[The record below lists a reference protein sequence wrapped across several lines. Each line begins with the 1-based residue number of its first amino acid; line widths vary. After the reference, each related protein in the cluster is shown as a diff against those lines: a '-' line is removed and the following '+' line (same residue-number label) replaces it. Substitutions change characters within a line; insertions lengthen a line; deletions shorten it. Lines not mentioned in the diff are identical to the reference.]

1 MQKNNFG
8 HTIEGGEDE
17 SAVKFL
23 LGFNAEDA
31 ASDNE
36 ILNNNGLVQ
45 QVLTATSL
53 ANSPTSVAP
62 TLPTVVHSGSLLST
76 TGSSALTSKILSSLN
91 MNQDKVSQQPA
102 RVVVQIEPPTSGIN
116 HGTISGSVASSL
128 ASAGTGGAGG
138 TASIVTMATGNGGQ
152 FSASDLKTEKTR
164 KREPVDPSRCI
175 YACESC
181 GKAFTTKFNLKRH
194 INMHCSRS
202 REAGVPIQGPPSA
215 SQPSRKHKSGEGP
228 EFMSVNVSPG
238 SNPGGGT
245 QMKVRRV
252 SSSSTAS
259 GSIPMT
265 VVSTSSPS
273 LPTLVKTVPVQVTS
287 AGSAGGVSG
296 FAPVSLSKSYQEPM
310 TVQLAV
316 NAQGQLTSVPTSVHR
331 TVTSVPVT
339 QTQTVQMSMTKPSL
353 PVQPLPESAVQI
365 IQSLGGAVTVSGS
378 NHLGG
383 NMGSLGANNRII
395 RVINAPQIIA
405 TQSRAGITTGATVQL
420 QAIPVSQGN
429 SLSSG
434 HYTTVPTSGT
444 AGTTLTFPQ
453 QPLPLVQQ
461 IGTRQIVLTTA
472 NNGRITASTTAGQP
486 TYTTTP
492 AGNHHGTT
500 HHIISNPGQ
509 LTTLDSNKINI
520 IPVTSSTSALPM
532 ASAADL
538 IYRSIVSGSKICPTS
553 PTSLTPLQAVVT
565 SSTISSP
572 TCGFNDGPPAD
583 LFDSEDGDALSV
595 ATTTETP
602 TPPPSLNGDPVLS
615 LAPITAAIKSLPYL
629 PDQNS
634 GLNTATIATN
644 SSGEKVVVIQQPQNH
659 ILNNGLGSPTGTV
672 VQLNPAGVP
681 QHILQQSDLLQ
692 SFESTNN
699 LNNIAVIPALSLASA
714 ASAADTFEDEAT
726 KMTLPSNR
734 FHGQLTSIPKG
745 WLRKVVTTSKGFQK
759 VFYYNPVGK
768 RFSTQEEID
777 QYFARLGYSVPTSLF
792 NFELPKLV
800 DEDEDDDLD
809 DPDGLDDL
817 DEASTVNNKTM
828 VVKVTSNA
836 KGEATVTPMGNSG
849 TIVALPSGTIVT
861 RADTTVIDVSRTT
874 QSYTAQSQTPTL
886 VTSTKPLLTTSHM
899 SHAKVMTIGHLSA
912 AAANSAAASA
922 QAAKTAGTAST
933 ST

>member
-1 MQKNNFG
+1 MFTTEMTTMAAHLFNESGQMQEVDIPDIFDVL
-8 HTIEGGEDE
+8 EGGEDE

-31 ASDNE
+31 TGESANE
-36 ILNNNGLVQ
+36 ILNNNGL
-45 QVLTATSL
+45 L
-53 ANSPTSVAP
+53 AANNSPTTSAPVTSIIASSVTNP
-62 TLPTVVHSGSLLST
+62 INV
-76 TGSSALTSKILSSLN
+76 TSKTLSL
-91 MNQDKVSQQPA
+91 NQDKMISPT
-102 RVVVQIEPPTSGIN
+102 RVVVQIEPQTSGIAR
-116 HGTISGSVASSL
+116 TVPASASSL
-128 ASAGTGGAGG
+128 ASPSPTTITGRDL
-138 TASIVTMATGNGGQ
+138 TASDM
-152 FSASDLKTEKTR
+152 KTEKTR

-215 SQPSRKHKSGEGP
+215 SQPSRKHKSSEV
-228 EFMSVNVSPG
+228 MSVSVSTG
-238 SNPGGGT
+238 MSGG

-252 SSSSTAS
+252 STSSTAS
-259 GSIPMT
+259 GSIPS
-265 VVSTSSPS
+265 VVGAISTTSSTT
-273 LPTLVKTVPVQVTS
+273 LPTLVKTVPMQVTANTS
-287 AGSAGGVSG
+287 AAAAVARLTTSG
-296 FAPVSLSKSYQEPM
+296 ISKPYQEPM

-316 NAQGQLTSVPTSVHR
+316 NAQGQLTSVPSNHR
-331 TVTSVPVT
+331 TVTNVPINQVEE
-339 QTQTVQMSMTKPSL
+339 SKPSL

-365 IQSLGGAVTVSGS
+365 IQNLSGAVTVSGS
-378 NHLGG
+378 NPV
-383 NMGSLGANNRII
+383 GSLGSNHRIV

-420 QAIPVSQGN
+420 QAIPVSQGT
-429 SLSSG
+429 LGSG
-434 HYTTVPTSGT
+434 SMP

-461 IGTRQIVLTTA
+461 IGSRQIVLTTS
-472 NNGRITASTTAGQP
+472 NNSRLGAPISMTSQSNAAKSTSD
-486 TYTTTP
+486 TTS
-492 AGNHHGTT
+492 HHV
-500 HHIISNPGQ
+500 ISNQQ
-509 LTTLDSNKINI
+509 LTTLDSNKVNI
-520 IPVTSSTSALPM
+520 IPVTSSTSLSSPAT
-532 ASAADL
+532 DL
-538 IYRSIVSGSKICPTS
+538 IYRSIVSGSKPCPTS
-553 PTSLTPLQAVVT
+553 PTSLTTLQAVT

-602 TPPPSLNGDPVLS
+602 TPPPSLNGDPI
-615 LAPITAAIKSLPYL
+615 LALTPITAAIKSLPSVSEA
-629 PDQNS
+629 N
-634 GLNTATIATN
+634 NATIATN
-644 SSGEKVVVIQQPQNH
+644 TSGEKVVLIQQTQNQ
-659 ILNNGLGSPTGTV
+659 GSQPSV
-672 VQLNPAGVP
+672 VVKLNPAV
-681 QHILQQSDLLQ
+681 QLQSD
-692 SFESTNN
+692 SPTSCTENSI
-699 LNNIAVIPALSLASA
+699 NINSITVNPSPVN
-714 ASAADTFEDEAT
+714 DNFEDDNT

-777 QYFARLGYSVPTSLF
+777 QYFARLGYSVPMSLF

-800 DEDEDDDLD
+800 DEDDEEE

-817 DEASTVNNKTM
+817 DEASTVNSKTM

-836 KGEATVTPMGNSG
+836 KGEATVTPTTS

-861 RADTTVIDVSRTT
+861 RADTTVINVSRTT
-874 QSYTAQSQTPTL
+874 QSYVNPSAQSQPSL
-886 VTSTKPLLTTSHM
+886 VTSTKPILTTSHIKGM
-899 SHAKVMTIGHLSA
+899 TLGSMTIDLNSSSLA
-912 AAANSAAASA
+912 ATSTAAPVALV
-922 QAAKTAGTAST
+922 AKTATSTAST

>member
-1 MQKNNFG
+1 MAAHLFNESGQMQEVDIPDIFDVL
-8 HTIEGGEDE
+8 EGGEDE

-31 ASDNE
+31 ASESANE

-45 QVLTATSL
+45 QVLTAVS
-53 ANSPTSVAP
+53 ANSPTSVVASAAASVG
-62 TLPTVVHSGSLLST
+62 TGGLLST
-76 TGSSALTSKILSSLN
+76 ASNTSKTLSLH
-91 MNQDKVSQQPA
+91 QDKTGISPA
-102 RVVVQIEPPTSGIN
+102 RVVVQIEPPTSGL
-116 HGTISGSVASSL
+116 T
-128 ASAGTGGAGG
+128 SAAAA
-138 TASIVTMATGNGGQ
+138 TASNLVTTAGSAT
-152 FSASDLKTEKTR
+152 SMTATDLKTEKTR

-215 SQPSRKHKSGEGP
+215 SQPSRKHKSSEV
-228 EFMSVNVSPG
+228 MSVNVSPG
-238 SNPGGGT
+238 GSAATVTGVGAVTGAT

-252 SSSSTAS
+252 STSSTAS
-259 GSIPMT
+259 GSVPS
-265 VVSTSSPS
+265 VVAISSTASPTM
-273 LPTLVKTVPVQVTS
+273 PTLVKTVPVQVTASS
-287 AGSAGGVSG
+287 ASHGAVTAGQLV
-296 FAPVSLSKSYQEPM
+296 SKSAYQEPM

-316 NAQGQLTSVPTSVHR
+316 NAQGQLTSVPTNHR
-331 TVTSVPVT
+331 TLTSAAIPVT
-339 QTQTVQMSMTKPSL
+339 QAQPPKPSL

-365 IQSLGGAVTVSGS
+365 IQSLGGAVTVAGSGS
-378 NHLGG
+378 GPV
-383 NMGSLGANNRII
+383 GSLGANHRIV

-420 QAIPVSQGN
+420 QAIPVSQAAAAG
-429 SLSSG
+429 SG
-434 HYTTVPTSGT
+434 PTGT

-472 NNGRITASTTAGQP
+472 NNGRLATPSITAGHATAKTTVADLQQQQ
-486 TYTTTP
+486 
-492 AGNHHGTT
+492 HTT
-500 HHIISNPGQ
+500 HHIIAGGGAGGNQHQ

-520 IPVTSSTSALPM
+520 IPVTSTTSPATSI
-532 ASAADL
+532 SAADL
-538 IYRSIVSGSKICPTS
+538 IYRSIVSGGSKLAGIGPTS
-553 PTSLTPLQAVVT
+553 PGSAGLTPLQAVVT

-602 TPPPSLNGDPVLS
+602 TPPPSLNGDPILA
-615 LAPITAAIKSLPYL
+615 LAPITAAIKSLPSV
-629 PDQNS
+629 NS
-634 GLNTATIATN
+634 ENANATITTN
-644 SSGEKVVVIQQPQNH
+644 TSGEKVVVIQQQHAQNH
-659 ILNNGLGSPTGTV
+659 QALQQQQPSHV
-672 VQLNPAGVP
+672 VQLNPAIATLVGQPTHDSV
-681 QHILQQSDLLQ
+681 LVNNAAAVGGENSSDN
-692 SFESTNN
+692 FTAAVVAST
-699 LNNIAVIPALSLASA
+699 ASASA
-714 ASAADTFEDEAT
+714 AAEDDST
-726 KMTLPSNR
+726 KMPTLPSNR

-768 RFSTQEEID
+768 RFSSQEEID
-777 QYFARLGYSVPTSLF
+777 QYFARLGYSVPMSLF

-800 DEDEDDDLD
+800 DEDDDEDDD

-836 KGEATVTPMGNSG
+836 KGEATVTPTTS

-861 RADTTVIDVSRTT
+861 RADTTVVDVSRTT
-874 QSYTAQSQTPTL
+874 YPTAQSQPSL
-886 VTSTKPLLTTSHM
+886 VTSTKPLITT
-899 SHAKVMTIGHLSA
+899 SHAKVMTIGLANATA
-912 AAANSAAASA
+912 AAAASA
-922 QAAKTAGTAST
+922 AAKTAGTATT

>member
-1 MQKNNFG
+1 
-8 HTIEGGEDE
+8 
-17 SAVKFL
+17 VKFL

-45 QVLTATSL
+45 QVLTAASL
-53 ANSPTSVAP
+53 ANSPTTTMAH
-62 TLPTVVHSGSLLST
+62 TLPTVVHSGGLLST

-116 HGTISGSVASSL
+116 HGTISGSAASSL
-128 ASAGTGGAGG
+128 ASGG

-238 SNPGGGT
+238 SNPGGGGT

-265 VVSTSSPS
+265 VTSTSSPS

-287 AGSAGGVSG
+287 AGLVSG
-296 FAPVSLSKSYQEPM
+296 YAPVSLSKSYQEPM

-472 NNGRITASTTAGQP
+472 NNGRITATTTAGQP
-486 TYTTTP
+486 TYTTTH
-492 AGNHHGTT
+492 AGNQHGTT

-520 IPVTSSTSALPM
+520 IPVTSSASALPM
-532 ASAADL
+532 ASQSAADL

-602 TPPPSLNGDPVLS
+602 TPPPSLNGDPILS

-699 LNNIAVIPALSLASA
+699 FNNIALIPALSLASAA

-777 QYFARLGYSVPTSLF
+777 QYFARLGYSVPMSLF

-800 DEDEDDDLD
+800 DEDEDDDED

-849 TIVALPSGTIVT
+849 TIMALPSGTIVT
-861 RADTTVIDVSRTT
+861 RADTTVIDVSRTS
-874 QSYTAQSQTPTL
+874 QSYTAQSQPPTL

-899 SHAKVMTIGHLSA
+899 SHAKVMTIGHLT
-912 AAANSAAASA
+912 AAANSAASA
-922 QAAKTAGTAST
+922 QAAAAGTAST